1 MTADSPG
8 DRPDLQLL
16 LSDDGLRHP
25 TAFYQRW
32 RAWEAANGPHP
43 ALVLGHRAISEVYAD
58 RDVIA
63 ARIGNVIGSA
73 SPEAQATIEPVQD
86 LLLSIIAF
94 LDPPDHTR
102 LRRILSRAFT
112 PKVIRH
118 QEAAVRAIADRL
130 VADMATDGN
139 PDLVDAVAYPMPSL
153 VIGAM
158 LGVPEEDLASFGRW
172 AMTIVEFVGAA
183 PPSDQQT
190 TAITDA
196 LGQTREY
203 LAHLAVRRRAD
214 PTDDLFSS
222 MLTVATGEDQVDS
235 AEGAGGATDDEL
247 FANSLFLMTAGHET
261 ATNGITNG
269 VLALLQHPDQ
279 RQLLSEQPDLIDGAV
294 DEMLRFDSP
303 IQVSAR
309 LCDRDRVVAGRERAA
324 GKPLIL
330 VLGAGNH
337 DPDVFTEPERFD
349 ITRAEERHLSFGHGR
364 HFCLGASLARSE
376 MAVVIPK
383 LFSAFPDL
391 ALADPDGIQWQ
402 PTLNFRGVRSL
413 PVTW

>member
-1 MTADSPG
+1 MTSGTPST
-8 DRPDLQLL
+8 RPDLQDL
-16 LSDDGLRHP
+16 LSEEGLQNP
-25 TAFYQRW
+25 TGFYDRW
-32 RAWEAANGPHP
+32 RAWEQENGPHP
-43 ALVLGHRAISEVYAD
+43 ALVLSHAGISEVYAD
-58 RDVIA
+58 KEVIA
-63 ARIGNVIGSA
+63 ARIGNVIASA
-73 SPEAQATIEPVQD
+73 SPEGRARIEPVQD

-102 LRRILSRAFT
+102 LRRLLSSAFT

-118 QEAAVRAIADRL
+118 QEAAVQSIADRL
-130 VADMATDGN
+130 VSSMETSGN
-139 PDLVDAVAYPMPSL
+139 TDLVEAVAYPMPSL

-158 LGVPEEDLASFGRW
+158 LGVPEADLANFGRW

-183 PPSDQQT
+183 SPSDEQS
-190 TAITDA
+190 TAIADA

-203 LAHLAVRRRAD
+203 LSGLAAKRRAM

-222 MLTVATGEDQVDS
+222 MLEVSTGDDD
-235 AEGAGGATDDEL
+235 AGATDDEL

-269 VLALLQHPDQ
+269 VMALLQHPEQ
-279 RQLLSEQPDLIDGAV
+279 RQLLAESPELIGGAV

-309 LCDRDRVVAGRERAA
+309 LCDRDRVIAGAERRA

-337 DPDVFTEPERFD
+337 DPAVFTDPGRFD
-349 ITRAEERHLSFGHGR
+349 ITRYEERHLSFGHGR

-376 MAVVIPK
+376 MSVVIPA
-383 LFSAFPDL
+383 LFERFP
-391 ALADPDGIQWQ
+391 ALELSDPDGIQWQ

-413 PVTW
+413 PVGW

>member
-1 MTADSPG
+1 MTTTTPEE
-8 DRPDLQLL
+8 RPDLQQLL
-16 LSDDGLRHP
+16 TEEGLRNP
-25 TAFYQRW
+25 TEAYRAW
-32 RAWEAANGPHP
+32 RAWEQENGPHP
-43 ALVLGHRAISEVYAD
+43 ALVLSHAGISEVFSD
-58 RDVIA
+58 KDVIA
-63 ARIGNVIGSA
+63 ARIGNVIASA
-73 SPEAQATIEPVQD
+73 TPEGRAKIEPVQD

-102 LRRILSRAFT
+102 LRRLLAKSFT
-112 PKVIRH
+112 PKVVRH
-118 QEAAVRAIADRL
+118 QQAAVRSIADRL
-130 VADMATDGN
+130 VSGMANTGN
-139 PDLVDAVAYPMPSL
+139 HDLVEAVAYPMPSL

-158 LGVPEEDLASFGRW
+158 LGVPETDLKNFGRW

-183 PPSDQQT
+183 SPSDAQS
-190 TAITDA
+190 TAIADA

-203 LAHLAVRRRAD
+203 LAGLAATRREH

-222 MLTVATGEDQVDS
+222 MLEVSTGDAD
-235 AEGAGGATDDEL
+235 AGATDDEL

-269 VLALLQHPDQ
+269 VMALLQHPEQ
-279 RQLLSEQPDLIDGAV
+279 RQLFVERPELIDGAV

-309 LCDRDRVVAGRERAA
+309 ICDEDRVIAGQERRA

-337 DPDVFTEPERFD
+337 DPAVFTTPERFD
-349 ITRAEERHLSFGHGR
+349 ITRNEERHLSFGHGR

-376 MAVVIPK
+376 MSVVIPT
-383 LFSAFPDL
+383 LFDAFPHL
-391 ALADPDGIQWQ
+391 ELTNEASIQWQ